1 MKKTAGV
8 LGIALIIVFVSGLF
22 MQGYAQEGQQ
32 ERYIREYRIGPWD
45 ILEISVYGE
54 ENYNGVRVTVS
65 EYGRVRLPLL
75 DDPVEASDLTLDEL
89 ESKVSKLFVDKDVFQ
104 NPSVTINVVER
115 YSQRI
120 SVIGAVANPGPYE
133 LQGRQKLLNV
143 IAELGGFTIYD
154 GEVTLIRE
162 QQEPLKITIK
172 DLVSGEDRYNL
183 PLQPKDII
191 IARPEEVALV
201 YVTGAVGSPGA
212 FEFPISRMPTLY
224 RAIVQAGGF
233 TERAS
238 KGNVKIKRRD
248 ESGKEIIIEAD
259 AKDIEKGNK
268 PDIQL
273 QAGDVVIV
281 GEKLF

>member
-1 MKKTAGV
+1 MRKTAGV
-8 LGIALIIVFVSGLF
+8 LGIALLIIFVSGF
-22 MQGYAQEGQQ
+22 VMPGYVQEEQQ
-32 ERYIREYRIGPWD
+32 ERYVREYRIGPWD
-45 ILEISVYGE
+45 VLEVSVYGE
-54 ENYNGVRVTVS
+54 EDYNGVRVTVT

-75 DDPVEASDLTLDEL
+75 DEPVDASGLTLDEL
-89 ESKVSKLFVDKDVFQ
+89 ESKVSQLFVDKDVFQ
-104 NPSVTINVVER
+104 KPSVTVNVVER

-133 LQGRQKLLNV
+133 LRGRQKLLSV

-162 QQEPLKITIK
+162 QHNPLKITIK
-172 DLVSGEDRYNL
+172 ELVSGEDRYNL

-201 YVTGAVGSPGA
+201 YVTGAVGNPGA
-212 FEFPISRMPTLY
+212 FEFPLSSMPTLY

-238 KGNVKIKRRD
+238 KGNVKIKRVN
-248 ESGKEIIIEAD
+248 ETGKEIIIEVN

>member
-1 MKKTAGV
+1 MRKIAGV

-22 MQGYAQEGQQ
+22 MPGYAQIGQQ
-32 ERYIREYRIGPWD
+32 ERYVREYRIGPWD
-45 ILEISVYGE
+45 VLEVSVYGE
-54 ENYNGVRVTVS
+54 EDYNGVSVTVS

-75 DDPVEASDLTLDEL
+75 DEPVDASGLTLDEL
-89 ESKVSKLFVDKDVFQ
+89 ESKVSQLFVDKDVFQ
-104 NPSVTINVVER
+104 QPSVTVNVVER

-133 LQGRQKLLNV
+133 LRGRQKLLSV

-212 FEFPISRMPTLY
+212 FEFPLSMMPSLY

-238 KGNVKIKRRD
+238 KGNVKIKRVD
-248 ESGKEIIIEAD
+248 ETGREIILEAD
-259 AKDIEKGNK
+259 AKDIEKGDK